1 MKMAISSQL
10 RLFLALA
17 ALVSTGAFVPNTI
30 KTSLTTNK
38 NEVSSVALFESKDEK
53 PKKKGGLDPAVK
65 NKLLSES
72 IAPWR
77 TLRLFLY
84 GSLGSGAFIGGLIN
98 IGGAVAA
105 SATPDYD
112 LSKELLN
119 VGIDFGA
126 VAVFGF
132 LAKWDI
138 DKQGELQTKVEDK
151 VQRKKE
157 EKKIIKQMDERVNIL
172 KSLPLEITVSTEG
185 DTRQAIVNEMQMGA
199 KQHMILVIGPRKACT
214 DALIGAN
221 LLKMDFA
228 LSNVLVVPYDTS
240 AGGADDVRP
249 SGGFG
254 DRPTYETQ
262 PYIARPTGPEWDEY
276 VKAEM
281 DDAVKQSGESA
292 RKEGIAI
299 VVSNE
304 GKVIRRG
311 VGTVPWRQMVQ
322 QLEEEV
328 NPNPD
333 KPLTW
338 L

>member
-1 MKMAISSQL
+1 MAVSSQL
-10 RLFLALA
+10 RLLLALA
-17 ALVSTGAFVPNTI
+17 TLASAGAFAPNINTI
-30 KTSLTTNK
+30 KTSLTTTD
-38 NEVSSVALFESKDEK
+38 NEPSSVVLFETKK
-53 PKKKGGLDPAVK
+53 PKKGGLDEGVR

-84 GSLGSGAFIGGLIN
+84 GSLGSGAFVGGLIN
-98 IGGAVAA
+98 ISGAVAA
-105 SATPDYD
+105 SASPDFN
-112 LSKELLN
+112 LNKELMN
-119 VGIDFGA
+119 VGIDFAA

-132 LAKWDI
+132 LAKYDI
-138 DKQGELQTKVEDK
+138 DKQNELQTKVEEK

-157 EKKIIKQMDERVNIL
+157 EKKIIKQMNERTSIL
-172 KSLPLEITVSTEG
+172 KTLPLEITVSTEG
-185 DTRQAIVNEMQMGA
+185 DTRQATVNEMQMGA
-199 KQHMILVIGPRKACT
+199 KQHMILVIGPRKACK
-214 DALIGAN
+214 DALVGAN

-240 AGGADDVRP
+240 AGTNDIRP

-254 DRPTYETQ
+254 ERPSYETQ
-262 PYIARPTGPEWDEY
+262 PFIARPTGEGWNEY

-281 DDAVKQSGESA
+281 DDAVKQSGENA
-292 RKEGIAI
+292 REEGIAI
-299 VVSNE
+299 VVASN

-311 VGTVPWRQMVQ
+311 VGTVPWRQMVE